1 VTILAFIIGLVGG
14 ASAAYFTG
22 WNAGYRAGKR
32 VCPPLNQYE
41 AAMYDRFVEYLIQ
54 RGRIEEQAGRRT

>member
-1 VTILAFIIGLVGG
+1 MTILAFIVVALAVGV
-14 ASAAYFTG
+14 AAYL
-22 WNAGYRAGKR
+22 AGYRAGKR